1 MKNSLK
7 KLLGGL
13 CALAVSAS
21 MFSGVVFADE
31 TETETANMDAVQEQF
46 NMVYNMILDP
56 SIPDSELELMAS
68 VLMADGTLGDVV
80 YQLLSYSD
88 ADPNSA
94 FFTAASELM
103 DAPTTAILGVEDD
116 VNGTS
121 PDEDAKAEA
130 EVVSTTV
137 KKHTY
142 EIDSA
147 NDLTSWTADPET
159 YGEATSIL
167 QTIKSGTN
175 TISKIVWDFD
185 LSKAS
190 STDKSFSIAA
200 VTDGKEDGG
209 ETRQEFQL
217 PNIEVN
223 GEFTIGIIL
232 ENWVPDGDEQE
243 VKNTS
248 FVETTF
254 EYAQTSEEENSDI
267 SDAISADPD
276 ESTEPADAE
285 TVDAETAV
293 TEDTDTET
301 ADEPAEPAVD
311 AADA

>member
-31 TETETANMDAVQEQF
+31 TNSAFALPEADL
-46 NMVYNMILDP
+46 VYTMINDP
-56 SIPDSELELMAS
+56 SIPDSELEFFASTLMAQ
-68 VLMADGTLGDVV
+68 GILGDVV

-116 VNGTS
+116 VNGIS

-147 NDLTSWTADPET
+147 NGTASMFAMEDT

-175 TISKIVWDFD
+175 TISKIIWDFD

-190 STDKSFSIAA
+190 STDKKFSIAA
-200 VTDGKEDGG
+200 VTEGQEDGG
-209 ETRQEFQL
+209 ENYQEFQL

-243 VKNTS
+243 VENTS

-254 EYAQTSEEENSDI
+254 EYAQTSEEENADI

-301 ADEPAEPAVD
+301 VVEPAEPAD
-311 AADA
+311 AE

>member
-31 TETETANMDAVQEQF
+31 TNSAFALPEADL
-46 NMVYNMILDP
+46 VYTMINDP
-56 SIPDSELELMAS
+56 SIPDSELEFFASTLMAQ
-68 VLMADGTLGDVV
+68 GILGDVV

-103 DAPTTAILGVEDD
+103 DAPTAAILGVEDD

-147 NDLTSWTADPET
+147 NGTASMFAMEDT

-190 STDKSFSIAA
+190 STDKKFSIAA
-200 VTDGKEDGG
+200 VTEGQEDGG
-209 ETRQEFQL
+209 ENYQEFQL

-243 VKNTS
+243 VENTS

-254 EYAQTSEEENSDI
+254 EYAQTSEEENADI

-276 ESTEPADAE
+276 ESTDPADAE
-285 TVDAETAV
+285 TVDAETTV

-301 ADEPAEPAVD
+301 VDEPAEPAVD
-311 AADA
+311 AADAE

>member
-103 DAPTTAILGVEDD
+103 DAPTAAILGVEDD

-147 NDLTSWTADPET
+147 NGTASMFAMEDT

-175 TISKIVWDFD
+175 TISKIIWDFD

-200 VTDGKEDGG
+200 VTEGQEDGG
-209 ETRQEFQL
+209 ENYQEFQL

-243 VKNTS
+243 VENTS

-254 EYAQTSEEENSDI
+254 EYAQTSEEENADI

-276 ESTEPADAE
+276 ESTDPADAE
-285 TVDAETAV
+285 TVDAETTV
-293 TEDTDTET
+293 TGDTET

-311 AADA
+311 AADAE